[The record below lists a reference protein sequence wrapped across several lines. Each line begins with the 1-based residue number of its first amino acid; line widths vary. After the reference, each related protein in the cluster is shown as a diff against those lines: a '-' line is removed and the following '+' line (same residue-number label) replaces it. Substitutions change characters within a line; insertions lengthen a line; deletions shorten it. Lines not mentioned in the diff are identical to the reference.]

1 MYFKQKQ
8 RMRMHSAIAKAT
20 IVFAITLPMLT
31 INASTFYSKASVA
44 SAEDQNNITDKS
56 TSISDVISSDIE
68 KELALKNAENVKR
81 NVKTEMTVTRT
92 EIQAEPT
99 YYEIQTQESYIEEPE
114 EQIVTMSTE
123 TYEPVAYSDTTPT
136 PSYSGGCLTP
146 SAGVFNGPSGKETYY
161 NLPMDGVVNIMRNAG
176 FSEEEYPYWVR
187 DDGVKM
193 LGPYVMVAA
202 DLSIRPRGSLIES
215 SLGTAI
221 VCDTGGFAASNPTQL
236 DIAVTW

>member
-20 IVFAITLPMLT
+20 IIFAITLPILT
-31 INASTFYSKASVA
+31 ANVPTFCSKASVV
-44 SAEDQNNITDKS
+44 SAKDQKNITDKS
-56 TSISDVISSDIE
+56 ASISDVISSDIE
-68 KELALKNAENVKR
+68 KELALKNAENTKR
-81 NVKTEMTVTRT
+81 NVKTEMTVART
-92 EIQAEPT
+92 KIQIEPT
-99 YYEIQTQESYIEEPE
+99 YYEIQAQESYIEEPE

-123 TYEPVAYSDTTPT
+123 TYEPVAYSDTTT

-146 SAGVFNGPSGKETYY
+146 SAGVFDGPSGKETYY
-161 NLPMDGVVNIMRNAG
+161 NLPMEGVVNIMRNAG